1 MELRPVSMNGGPY
14 FEFSEE
20 HNIKEKNVSMKNRK
34 LTPHRFRE
42 SKAAGRQRVGVP
54 GGELYPYDGSVLLR
68 YAGTGVREALVS
80 YLFWGHM
87 AILFSLASL
96 FYICGDHS
104 GLRAAT
110 VPQSFTT
117 ALSNLSN
124 FVLTFFIGQ
133 TFSKCNVRFDNV
145 CKTNGNVTRMSAV
158 AAGTLPKKDAEK
170 VIRYTNSILHI
181 YYLLNSGGG
190 MTDAKWELLMDRGL
204 LTTDEVDGLK
214 QQGSPGPV
222 LYSWAVDV
230 IRSAFTNDPKAS
242 TYDAHLMASIEEC
255 IGGTR
260 GLGAKQIAY
269 SLTQIPFIYFQN
281 VFFVVNANLV
291 WSHYVFAHDWA
302 EALWTD
308 CDGTSPGACYPKAF
322 IAFWCQFSLTV
333 VFLSL
338 LLTAAHLAECYG
350 DKQYH
355 YDLGFDLDN
364 LWTESKSV
372 LKSMDHRKKTQ

>member
-1 MELRPVSMNGGPY
+1 MELQPVSMHGGPY
-14 FEFSEE
+14 LEFSEDVE
-20 HNIKEKNVSMKNRK
+20 EKNVSMKNRK
-34 LTPHRFRE
+34 LTPHSFRE
-42 SKAAGRQRVGVP
+42 GIATGRQRIGVP

-80 YLFWGHM
+80 KLFWGHM
-87 AILFSLASL
+87 TILFSLAIV
-96 FYICGDHS
+96 FYFCGEHS

-110 VPQSFTT
+110 VSQSFTS
-117 ALSNLSN
+117 ALFSLSN

-133 TFSKCNVRFDNV
+133 TFSKCNTRFDNV

-158 AAGTLPKKDAEK
+158 AAATLPKKDAIR
-170 VIRYTNSILHI
+170 VMRYTNSVLHI

-190 MTDAKWELLMDRGL
+190 MTDKKWDLLLDRGL
-204 LTTDEVDGLK
+204 LTTDEINSLK
-214 QQGSPGPV
+214 KQGSPGVV

-230 IRSAFTNDPKAS
+230 TRSAFTNDPKANP
-242 TYDAHLMASIEEC
+242 YDAHLMAAIEEC

-291 WSHYVFAHDWA
+291 WSTYVFAHEWA

-308 CDGTSPGACYPKAF
+308 CDGTSKGTCVPKAF
-322 IAFWCQFSLTV
+322 ILFWCQVSLLV

-355 YDLGFDLDN
+355 YDLGLDLDN
-364 LWTESKSV
+364 LWTESKNV
-372 LKSMDHRKKTQ
+372 IKSMDNSKKTE